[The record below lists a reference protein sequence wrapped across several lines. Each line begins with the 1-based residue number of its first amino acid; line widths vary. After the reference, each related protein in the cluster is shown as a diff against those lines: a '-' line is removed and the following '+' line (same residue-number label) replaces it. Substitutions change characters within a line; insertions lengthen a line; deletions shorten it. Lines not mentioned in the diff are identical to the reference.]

1 MADPAPAAS
10 PMPADATIL
19 GIQRSEYVA
28 VGWSLLYFFSLLSS
42 YSMLRPVRDAMAIVG
57 GVSNIKWLFAGT
69 FTVMLLATSA
79 FGWITARYHRRQF
92 LPWVYYFFI
101 ANMMIF
107 YALFGYTERAG
118 IDQVWVSRSFFVWLS
133 VFNLFVVSVFWSFM
147 ADIYTNE
154 QSRRL
159 FGIISAGGSCGAI
172 FGPIITGF
180 LVESVGFRNLLPLS
194 ASLLLV
200 AVFCV
205 FRLRTWVRQRDAET
219 GAAPGKPIG
228 GTAIEGMRLT
238 LSTPYFRAIAIS
250 LLVANFLGVFFYIYL
265 ADLISQSFADTDEH
279 AKVFSRIDSWINGLA
294 FASQLLLVKPVVK
307 RFGVSVSL
315 MILPIVSLIGF
326 VLISI
331 HPVFVVFV
339 VIHVIRRAATF
350 GFSKPTND
358 MLYSVVPK
366 KAKYKVKNFIETAVY
381 RGGDLASAW
390 IVTAITALGISG
402 GALFC
407 APFAAVFAGLAY
419 WVGKE
424 YRRRDA
430 AYIIEEN
437 K

>member
-1 MADPAPAAS
+1 
-10 PMPADATIL
+10 MPADAPIL
-19 GIQRSEYVA
+19 GIKRSEYVA
-28 VGWSLLYFFSLLSS
+28 VGWSVLYFFSLLSA

-69 FTVMLLATSA
+69 FTTMLVATSA
-79 FGWITARYHRRQF
+79 FGWVTARYHRRQF

-101 ANMMIF
+101 ANMLIF
-107 YALFGYTERAG
+107 FALFGYTEREG
-118 IDQVWVSRSFFVWLS
+118 IDQVWISRAFFVWLS

-147 ADIYTNE
+147 ADIYSNE

-172 FGPIITGF
+172 FGPIVTGF
-180 LVESVGFRNLLPLS
+180 LVESVGFKNLLPLS
-194 ASLLLV
+194 ASLLIV

-205 FRLRTWVRQRDAET
+205 FRLRAWVRKRDEQT
-219 GAAPGKPIG
+219 GAPPRKLIG
-228 GTAIEGMRLT
+228 GSAIEGMRLT
-238 LSTPYFRAIAIS
+238 LSTPYFRAIAIA

-265 ADLISQSFADTDEH
+265 AELISQTFENTNEH

-326 VLISI
+326 ILIAV
-331 HPVFVVFV
+331 HPVFAVFV

-350 GFSKPTND
+350 GFRKPTND

-402 GALFC
+402 GAVFC
-407 APFAAVFAGLAY
+407 APFAAMFAGLAY
-419 WVGKE
+419 WIGKE

-430 AYIIEEN
+430 AYSSEEN
-437 K
+437 Q